1 MPQFPRL
8 LLAVSPGNTIPQLP
22 ASVELAHMAYRIGP
36 RCRLLRTR
44 PELDLNGGFL
54 MISGAASS
62 CLGDLERFCLQ
73 VLSECR
79 IHHAIGV
86 IANWELHPQC
96 VPLATRLD
104 HTLAQ
109 VGLEFWV
116 PEYYAES
123 AAGAK
128 VFISSQ
134 ISGGSLTAC
143 LQEALSRWG
152 SRTTLAIECTP
163 WMFQLPCA
171 SGRGTPLNEEQLR
184 QLMADRAPRFWFSE
198 SLCSQYFT
206 YQEENQLCLVLFE
219 NAASV
224 RKKLA
229 LATRLGLDGAVLS
242 WDEVTPFAQELFY
255 PIPKQSGRA
264 RF

>member
-1 MPQFPRL
+1 
-8 LLAVSPGNTIPQLP
+8 
-22 ASVELAHMAYRIGP
+22 
-36 RCRLLRTR
+36 
-44 PELDLNGGFL
+44 

-134 ISGGSLTAC
+134 ISGRKPYRLSTGGSEPLGQPDNSGNRVYTLDVPTA
-143 LQEALSRWG
+143 
-152 SRTTLAIECTP
+152 
-163 WMFQLPCA
+163 
-171 SGRGTPLNEEQLR
+171 
-184 QLMADRAPRFWFSE
+184 
-198 SLCSQYFT
+198 
-206 YQEENQLCLVLFE
+206 LCLWTGHSAE
-219 NAASV
+219 RGAASS
-224 RKKLA
+224 A
-229 LATRLGLDGAVLS
+229 DG
-242 WDEVTPFAQELFY
+242 
-255 PIPKQSGRA
+255 
-264 RF
+264 